1 MDLAAVYQAMGD
13 EKKALRE
20 LCKISGEKF
29 HHSERVERI
38 VLQINKKLNPIDWDK
53 IPADAPD
60 PIIKHPCTGKILN

>member
-38 VLQINKKLNPIDWDK
+38 VL
-53 IPADAPD
+53 
-60 PIIKHPCTGKILN
+60 